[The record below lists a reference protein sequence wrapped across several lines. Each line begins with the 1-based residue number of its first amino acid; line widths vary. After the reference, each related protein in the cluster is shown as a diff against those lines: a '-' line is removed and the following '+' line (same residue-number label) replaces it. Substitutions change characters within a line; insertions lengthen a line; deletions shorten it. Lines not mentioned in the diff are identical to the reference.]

1 VFQILV
7 EYINRQSWSEAF
19 EAVIPLRKF
28 KPGKK
33 KRKAEALGDGDGH
46 DDEESG
52 ESAEEEGGE
61 QDQEQE
67 QKQDA
72 LGIEDETRGVGIGMP
87 TGQVQAD
94 QQQEGGVA
102 KEVGDEEMAFNA

>member
-33 KRKAEALGDGDGH
+33 KRKAEALGDGH

-52 ESAEEEGGE
+52 GSAEEEGGE
-61 QDQEQE
+61 EDQEQE
-67 QKQDA
+67 QEHDA
-72 LGIEDETRGVGIGMP
+72 LRAEDEIPGVLAEMP
-87 TGQVQAD
+87 TGQVQTG

-102 KEVGDEEMAFNA
+102 KVVGDEEMASNA